1 MVFTAKKEGKFYK
14 VPDFDLLL
22 VKEKS
27 RELEVKKIENSEDAI
42 IIAKE
47 VLKNSPCEKLMVILL
62 NQKNIVIG
70 TSIVSVGNLTS
81 SIVGIREIFQR
92 ALLSNSARIIMA
104 HNHPANDPKPSKED
118 ILATKKVAEA
128 GEIMGIPLLDSLI
141 ITEGQSVSLKKLNY
155 F

>member
-27 RELEVKKIENSEDAI
+27 REVEVKKIENPEDAI

-92 ALLSNSARIIMA
+92 ALLSNSAKIIMA
-104 HNHPANDPKPSKED
+104 HNHPGNDPNPSKED

>member
-27 RELEVKKIENSEDAI
+27 RELEVKKIENPEDAI

-62 NQKNIVIG
+62 NQKNTVIG
-70 TSIVSVGNLTS
+70 TSIVSIGNLTS

-92 ALLSNSARIIMA
+92 ALLSNSAKIIMA
-104 HNHPANDPKPSKED
+104 HNHPANDPNPSKED

-128 GEIMGIPLLDSLI
+128 GEIMGVPLLDSLI
-141 ITEGQSVSLKKLNY
+141 ITEDQGVSLKKLNY